1 MNKQAQL
8 NGFYDEG
15 VQLAYDA
22 FEKQADEGDFDME
35 VLEKSDAD
43 RAQSAIVDISED
55 FKFETFIY
63 TANDTIE
70 LLDEN
75 GFEEAADFVSKQAQE
90 ALGGLELP
98 AEEEVAEEGVAE
110 EELEEEP
117 TEEEA
122 ADAAIQG
129 AAEVVAELTGKDES
143 DPEVQA
149 AAEEIV
155 TEAVEA
161 AEEVAA
167 GEGTGGEE
175 EE

>member
-35 VLEKSDAD
+35 VLEKSAAD
-43 RAQSAIVDISED
+43 RAQSAIDEIAED
-55 FKFETFIY
+55 VKLATFID

-98 AEEEVAEEGVAE
+98 AEEEVVEGEGE

>member
-1 MNKQAQL
+1 MDKQAQL
-8 NGFYDEG
+8 NQFRDEG

-22 FEKQADEGDFDME
+22 FEKQAEEGNFDME
-35 VLEKSDAD
+35 TLEKSAEARANAVIEEIAAD
-43 RAQSAIVDISED
+43 VE
-55 FKFETFIY
+55 FETFIK
-63 TANDTIE
+63 TANETITM
-70 LLDEN
+70 LDEA
-75 GFEEAADFVSKQAQE
+75 GFEEAAEFVSKQAQE
-90 ALGGLELP
+90 VLGGVELP
-98 AEEEVAEEGVAE
+98 AEEEEVVAGEEEGEEAE
-110 EELEEEP
+110 T

-143 DPEVQA
+143 DPEVLA

-167 GEGTGGEE
+167 AEGAGGEE